1 MSRDDFPLKQTNLNA
16 KILTQIMK
24 ISSFFLFIYAFFFS
38 FFSCSLNYLN
48 SENSEASIPE
58 FCFKNASYTKYEASK
73 KNVSLKAEQLEQYKS
88 DNSVFAKDAEFETF
102 DKSGKEETSG
112 RCQLIAANTNKE
124 IYTLYG
130 DIQLNLTK
138 QDMKISADSL
148 NFNKKTEQ
156 ITSGMNSEVK
166 LVKKDISMSG
176 YGFSASGVSKSF
188 TFTDRV
194 DGTINTKDEP
204 AQEESGGDSHEN

>member
-1 MSRDDFPLKQTNLNA
+1 MFT
-16 KILTQIMK
+16 
-24 ISSFFLFIYAFFFS
+24 LF
-38 FFSCSLNYLN
+38 
-48 SENSEASIPE
+48 
-58 FCFKNASYTKYEASK
+58 
-73 KNVSLKAEQLEQYKS
+73 
-88 DNSVFAKDAEFETF
+88 EFETF